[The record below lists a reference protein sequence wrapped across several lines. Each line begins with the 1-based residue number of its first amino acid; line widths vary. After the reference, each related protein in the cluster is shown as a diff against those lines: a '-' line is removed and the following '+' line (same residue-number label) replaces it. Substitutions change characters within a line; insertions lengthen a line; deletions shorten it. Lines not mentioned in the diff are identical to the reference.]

1 MARDNDMKVCTGD
14 YGGKDKDKV
23 QFKLRACAKCLS
35 LQAVS
40 RCPDL
45 KALVFM
51 ERFVHTT
58 IQRTR
63 TIRIF
68 LMPSVSYRVGY
79 LVYADNGAQS

>member
-68 LMPSVSYRVGY
+68 YAICIISVGY
-79 LVYADNGAQS
+79 LVYADTGAQS